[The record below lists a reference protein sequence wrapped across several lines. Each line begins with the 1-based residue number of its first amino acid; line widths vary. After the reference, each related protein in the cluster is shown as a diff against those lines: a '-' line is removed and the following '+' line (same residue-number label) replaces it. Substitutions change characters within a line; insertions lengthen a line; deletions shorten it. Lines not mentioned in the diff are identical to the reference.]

1 MRFYRDLVGM
11 LDQTFAESYGSNGA
25 IFGLPSSSLT
35 LEIVETDHHE
45 QLCRYCSDKR
55 GQQAA
60 LTGLQE
66 VATQPVEQ
74 RPLLEAT
81 GAVIYRDPDG
91 REVVFAPFVYGA
103 TQSGASPARGKHEF
117 RRAEMFYRTTSRW
130 RRRPGE
136 AADTAAHNE
145 QPTAHT
151 PPAAPKYS
159 PYSADTGGLTLSL

>member
-35 LEIVETDHHE
+35 LEIVETAHHE

-74 RPLLEAT
+74 RPL
-81 GAVIYRDPDG
+81 
-91 REVVFAPFVYGA
+91 
-103 TQSGASPARGKHEF
+103 
-117 RRAEMFYRTTSRW
+117 
-130 RRRPGE
+130 
-136 AADTAAHNE
+136 
-145 QPTAHT
+145 
-151 PPAAPKYS
+151 
-159 PYSADTGGLTLSL
+159 

>member
-1 MRFYRDLVGM
+1 MDNEKRRRTTHWPEGLASIGPARRTWKRQCGSTVIWWEM

-74 RPLLEAT
+74 RPL
-81 GAVIYRDPDG
+81 
-91 REVVFAPFVYGA
+91 
-103 TQSGASPARGKHEF
+103 
-117 RRAEMFYRTTSRW
+117 
-130 RRRPGE
+130 
-136 AADTAAHNE
+136 
-145 QPTAHT
+145 
-151 PPAAPKYS
+151 
-159 PYSADTGGLTLSL
+159 

>member
-1 MRFYRDLVGM
+1 MDNEKRRRTTHWPEDWRQSAPPVELEETVRFYRDLVGM

-74 RPLLEAT
+74 RPL
-81 GAVIYRDPDG
+81 
-91 REVVFAPFVYGA
+91 
-103 TQSGASPARGKHEF
+103 
-117 RRAEMFYRTTSRW
+117 
-130 RRRPGE
+130 
-136 AADTAAHNE
+136 
-145 QPTAHT
+145 
-151 PPAAPKYS
+151 
-159 PYSADTGGLTLSL
+159 

>member
-74 RPLLEAT
+74 RPFEKLPEPSSIAT
-81 GAVIYRDPDG
+81 RMAARLCLRLSCTGLPNREPAPHGENTSSAGLKCSTAPLHDG
-91 REVVFAPFVYGA
+91 DDAQAKRP
-103 TQSGASPARGKHEF
+103 TPQP
-117 RRAEMFYRTTSRW
+117 TTSNHR
-130 RRRPGE
+130 
-136 AADTAAHNE
+136 AHPAGGTE
-145 QPTAHT
+145 VQPVF
-151 PPAAPKYS
+151 
-159 PYSADTGGLTLSL
+159 G